1 MNHYRFSDVLSTTMD
16 SRRGGFAE
24 DQQGFQD
31 GPSYIYLE
39 SEKYLY
45 TERRVPTVLEDGAIV
60 DGGALSMSSKEAM
73 ALFAQYAAIGV
84 LYGLIPALQYPIFN
98 NYLKLE
104 GYQTASYTQLV
115 TMGWSFKVFFGMLS
129 DCFPIFGYR
138 RKSWILIGWTITM
151 VSLIVMFSSS
161 LGDPYCNIEKATD
174 EGRPGACSAIYSKT
188 NDTDKKY
195 FNLDAPN
202 NGTMFIMLSV
212 LVSFG
217 YVMADC
223 AADAMVVEYAQRE
236 PIAIR
241 GRVQTAIYTVR
252 QIFITVASIVSGL
265 GLNSPNYG
273 GTFSF
278 SLKPNIPY
286 GICMVPCA
294 LVILTTIFVLK
305 EDKKPGTPFREY
317 IGVFW
322 NLLQQRVMWQ
332 VCAFRFINNTFYN
345 INTTAS
351 SPIYNTWAKVAPVN
365 DALSAIIGSMIY
377 TVILIVMGKWG
388 LQWNWRICIAAGTLG
403 VMAIDSTVAFITI
416 WNIFRNQWFFT
427 GVGVFDQIP
436 SGLRFIVSLYCAV
449 EIADVGNEGATYG
462 LVTTVAN
469 LAIPV
474 ASVIYK
480 ITDSHLRLSQDDIKT
495 DSTEV
500 RTDVTISYLTSYCS
514 KIFSLFWLFLLPPQR
529 GPMQELKSRGSK
541 SKLAGALLVVTFLLS
556 LAFSITS
563 SIMSI
568 FPSTK
573 CYRIAGGNGILD
585 PTTGKCPL
593 VASRRG

>member
-1 MNHYRFSDVLSTTMD
+1 MFDQ
-16 SRRGGFAE
+16 RGGMIGDRPSFE
-24 DQQGFQD
+24 D
-31 GPSYIYLE
+31 GPSCIILE

-45 TERRVPTVLEDGAIV
+45 SEGREPTLLLEDGAIIG
-60 DGGALSMSSKEAM
+60 GGALRMSSKEAM
-73 ALFAQYAAIGV
+73 ALFAQYAAIGF

-161 LGDPYCNIEKATD
+161 LGDPYCNVEKATK
-174 EGRPGACSAIYSKT
+174 EGHSKACSAIYSQT
-188 NDTDKKY
+188 TARYKKY

-273 GTFSF
+273 GSFSF

-294 LVILTTIFVLK
+294 LVVLTTIFVLK
-305 EDKKPGTPFREY
+305 EDKRAATPFREY

-332 VCAFRFINNTFYN
+332 VCAFRFINNVFYN

-365 DALSAIIGSMIY
+365 DALSAIIGSLIY
-377 TVILIVMGKWG
+377 TVILIVMGRWG
-388 LQWNWRICIAAGTLG
+388 LQWNWRYCIAGGTLG
-403 VMAIDSTVAFITI
+403 VIAVDGMVAFITI

-427 GVGVFDQIP
+427 GVSLLNQLP
-436 SGLRFIVSLYCAV
+436 SGVRFIVSLYCAV

-469 LAIPV
+469 MAIPV

-480 ITDSHLRLSQDDIKT
+480 ITDSHLRLSQDDITT
-495 DSTEV
+495 DTFRV
-500 RTDVTISYLTSYCS
+500 RSDVTISYMISYCC

-529 GPMQELKSRGSK
+529 APMQELKKRGGK
-541 SKLAGALLVVTFLLS
+541 SKLAGALLVGMFILCLV
-556 LAFSITS
+556 FSIIS

-573 CYRIAGGNGILD
+573 CYRIAGGNGVRD
-585 PTTGKCPL
+585 PTTGKCP
-593 VASRRG
+593 AIPMRNG